1 MESWQSG
8 CQSRVT
14 WSGSQPVNMVSMLVT
29 HMCLYKDNWLSL
41 EICYGEREAW
51 LVQNI
56 YIVPKKNFFLTSVYF
71 IIRKKTPV

>member
-1 MESWQSG
+1 
-8 CQSRVT
+8 
-14 WSGSQPVNMVSMLVT
+14 MLVT

-41 EICYGEREAW
+41 GICYGEREAW